1 MELTPEQITRFH
13 ESGYLTFPSLFS
25 REEIARIQQAAV
37 RSVQNAGPNVTPE
50 FNTESVR
57 MVHGSH
63 ELEPAINKLCRHP
76 RVIRPAEQLV
86 NSGVYIHQSRL
97 NYNAGLGS
105 GGFEWHQDYAT
116 WKKVDGL
123 PEPRALMIAVFLD
136 DVTAAQG
143 PLLFIPGSHR
153 DGVIDDFVPVRDAT
167 GNVLMRLA
175 EHRLID
181 LVERGGGVEA
191 GVGPAGTVIF
201 MHCNLVHGSTPN
213 ITPLRRALFYINVN
227 SVENRQTTFTRAE
240 FHAGTDFSAIVPVE
254 DDALVQ

>member
-116 WKKVDGL
+116 RKKVDGL

>member
-1 MELTPEQITRFH
+1 MELSAAQIEQFH
-13 ESGYLTFPSLFS
+13 TTGYLTFPSLFS
-25 REEIARIQQAAV
+25 REEIAPIQKAAE
-37 RSVQNAGPNVTPE
+37 RSVQSPGANVTPE
-50 FNTESVR
+50 FNTDSVR
-57 MVHGSH
+57 MVHGAH
-63 ELEPAINKLCRHP
+63 AYEPAINLLCRHP

-86 NSGVYIHQSRL
+86 GSGVYIHQSRL

-123 PEPRALMIAVFLD
+123 PEPRALMITVFLD
-136 DVTAAQG
+136 DVSAALG

-153 DGVIDDFVPVRDAT
+153 HGVIDDFEQVQDAT

-175 EHRLID
+175 KHRLIE
-181 LVERGGGVEA
+181 LVAQGGGVEA

-213 ITPLRRALFYINVN
+213 ITPIRRALFYINVN
-227 SVENRQTTFTRAE
+227 SVENQQTAFTRAE

-254 DDALVQ
+254 DSALQ

>member
-1 MELTPEQITRFH
+1 MELTSDQVEEFH
-13 ESGYLTFPSLFS
+13 QKGYLEFPSLFS
-25 REEIARIQQAAV
+25 RAEIRPVLEAAV
-37 RSVQNAGPNVTPE
+37 RSVHRGGPNATPE
-50 FNTESVR
+50 FNADSIR
-57 MVHGSH
+57 MVHGAH
-63 ELEPAINKLCRHP
+63 AYEPAIQKLCRHP

-86 NSGVYIHQSRL
+86 GSGVYIHQSRL

-105 GGFEWHQDYAT
+105 GGFDWHQDYAT
-116 WKKVDGL
+116 WRKVDGL
-123 PEPRALMIAVFLD
+123 PEARALMITVFLD

-143 PLLFIPGSHR
+143 PLLYIPRSHH
-153 DGVIDDFVPVRDAT
+153 DGVIDDFEPVQDAT

-175 EHRLID
+175 ERRLVE

-227 SVENRQTTFTRAE
+227 SVENRQTAFSRAE
-240 FHAGTDFSAIVPVE
+240 FHAGTDFNAIVPVA